1 MNAGALDA
9 DPSIQ
14 IDAETRVLALEV
26 PGSKVVLLQAFFELY
41 EGPGA
46 VRTVDIKNSL
56 LCIITTPSMLEACLE
71 VLRAIQPSVHWRFAS
86 EIGVDAVEAA
96 FDLQKQLGM
105 N

>member
-1 MNAGALDA
+1 MPGN
-9 DPSIQ
+9 DPSIHV
-14 IDAETRVLALEV
+14 DDETRVLALEV

-56 LCIITTPSMLEACLE
+56 LCIITTPSLLDACLE
-71 VLRAIQPSVHWRFAS
+71 VLNAIQPVVHWRFAT
-86 EIGVDAVEAA
+86 EIGTHAVEAA

-105 N
+105 S